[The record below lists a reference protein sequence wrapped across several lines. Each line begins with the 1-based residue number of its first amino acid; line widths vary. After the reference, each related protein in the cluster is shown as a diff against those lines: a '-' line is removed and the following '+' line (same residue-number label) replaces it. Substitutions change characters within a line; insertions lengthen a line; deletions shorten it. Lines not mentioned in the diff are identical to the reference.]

1 MQRERE
7 SLPDLLQH
15 SCSLHE
21 MALTEALEP
30 QQLLESVKLE
40 WPTPKTLVLIRGW
53 EGSVTFQL

>member
-1 MQRERE
+1 
-7 SLPDLLQH
+7 
-15 SCSLHE
+15 